1 MFELVLH
8 FWKSIYNAHH
18 CGIWATILMR
28 LLNCEN
34 LLSVLSISLNIIHKL
49 LKENFV
55 LSTFRRDLFLSDV
68 NKSHTG
74 TYVVF
79 KCQGIFLKKDS
90 GSFGF

>member
-18 CGIWATILMR
+18 CAIWATILMR

-49 LKENFV
+49 LK
-55 LSTFRRDLFLSDV
+55 
-68 NKSHTG
+68 
-74 TYVVF
+74 
-79 KCQGIFLKKDS
+79 
-90 GSFGF
+90 